1 MLSEKDLEV
10 RWIPTVRVADTVV
23 TSEYAEMLGA
33 KVLVAPGD
41 ISHNE
46 SAALIEDPAGA
57 LFVVQRWEKQPA
69 AAGE

>member
-1 MLSEKDLEV
+1 
-10 RWIPTVRVADTVV
+10 V
-23 TSEYAEMLGA
+23 TSKYAEMLGA
-33 KVLVAPGD
+33 KVLVEPGD